1 MSALCPYSPPARI
14 STCRFPVDHGAAI
27 HWSTRRAS
35 ADITEL
41 PSSAS
46 QSVSQGGSAWFHD
59 KARVGTLL
67 QVSLPVNDMALV
79 EEASLSVFIAG
90 GIGITPPLSM
100 IERLQQQGSQ

>member
-1 MSALCPYSPPARI
+1 MQIPGGPRRSYSLVNAPSERRHYRI
-14 STCRFPVDHGAAI
+14 AVKR
-27 HWSTRRAS
+27 
-35 ADITEL
+35 E
-41 PSSAS
+41 
-46 QSVSQGGSAWFHD
+46 SVSQGGSAWFHD